1 MSITEERAWFLI
13 REIRRARD
21 VGLNTTTITQ
31 EEARDLRISRLPGG
45 GDCEV
50 ALWALELAITA
61 QAEIRGWQVGLIPI
75 AGNVRAAFEQI
86 ERLRALTTIT
96 DNMVEKAAEA
106 LVYTMGQ
113 ESDEA
118 CWISEWEGW
127 TVIDGTFD
135 MPRAVR
141 AALAAALNP
150 PA

>member
-1 MSITEERAWFLI
+1 MSTWTDERHDQV
-13 REIRRARD
+13 RRRLNATD
-21 VGLNTTTITQ
+21 GALHLGWDDGLDEPMQ
-31 EEARDLRISRLPGG
+31 EV
-45 GDCEV
+45 V
-50 ALWALELAITA
+50 ANAYDDIADALDE
-61 QAEIRGWQVGLIPI
+61 
-75 AGNVRAAFEQI
+75 I

-135 MPRAVR
+135 MYRAVR
-141 AALAAALNP
+141 AALEAALNP
-150 PA
+150 SA